1 MANLIP
7 IKNIK
12 PSKKINS
19 DSFFGKKIVENLPT
33 FVNKVEE
40 NKSTKTKKNLLKNE
54 FILIRKK
61 VIKIDKLLNTFIKI
75 QEKNQENTRK
85 EKESSK
91 RSEKEAKLEKNKD
104 KIGAISFPSLPVGG
118 NFLES
123 IKRFLFFTFL
133 NIALPKLLELLP
145 KLIQFGKSILQA
157 TSFLLDIVG
166 GAGKGLLSGLVNF
179 IDWGY
184 KIRDSTEKTIKEIG
198 GDKAAKEFNEF
209 NKKLNTFIDLSILA
223 GLTALDVGLDAEKFR
238 KKKLEEGKVTPKK
251 TGKVSVTE
259 GRGGQK
265 NLGRKA
271 EVTAGKG
278 GARNLGKGAK
288 VTVSGEETG
297 ILKNLKGPFAK
308 LKGPL
313 SKFAGAAVPGL
324 GAVVGAADAK
334 ARFSSGDNV
343 GGTLASV
350 SASLDALTAGSAILA
365 ATGIGA
371 AVPAAFATVSMG
383 IDAVLLI
390 RDILKIFNIPIFK
403 NGGQIELFAEGGR
416 IGTSGRTI
424 KPQRKSF
431 GPKVSKQEITPG
443 KDIGGKQQILKLFPD
458 PSAENI
464 QQTKI
469 ASPWWAKWLGLDQ
482 NTNAPPSGK
491 PANPYKALKNTAEIL
506 NKIPG
511 DLGRLMSAGAM
522 IPLGQ
527 KPDRNIGK
535 GFGQFVGKVTQDAID
550 NNINLSFGDIIKSM
564 SGFANGGD
572 ITNQNIVKNSDIGY
586 KVGQVV
592 GKVIESMITSKVN
605 EAVSSIQKEISSI
618 GKPPEEY
625 NNPPGGLSGDDSTPI
640 NVNPDEIVAYSG
652 GVAGLIS
659 SGRST
664 GPHIHMENGD
674 GYSRSG
680 GHIPSNVLQNVLVN
694 GKPINSYG
702 TSRDPSTGHEGYDFL
717 TPAGLPVNLT
727 GGLKFVTYDAA
738 TSSDNNGNFGDSLII
753 SDDTGR
759 KYLLAHMSKGPKNVA
774 SLQQRQQQQQTQN
787 TQQMRPTGNS
797 ISGQAS
803 WYGPGFQGEKTASG
817 EIFDMNKMTAAMYR
831 PGWGVGSNP
840 FYVEVTNTD
849 NNKRVKVK
857 VNDTGPFAMNSNGKA
872 IYPLRSHPTRI
883 IDLSKAAMNKLGG
896 SGVINVTVQKLG
908 AAAATTAP
916 RSNQNSTLLG
926 VQNSMATND
935 FGRTSGVGSKG
946 YLIVPG
952 HAAGDG
958 ASGEQ
963 QLVKKLARNAYNN
976 IKSKNPRIKVQLMDV
991 DSMFPDTDAGWE
1003 NYLKWVKA
1011 KEKEGYEILEV
1022 HMDAKNGTGRGVII
1036 PINELNS
1043 AEANFSKKYG
1053 AYERGYRDLGNPKR
1067 GASIFELGNM
1077 NDELI
1082 RTGGTKQQLDKLTK
1096 PLEESILGTQ
1106 ALIAPRQLGTDVAM
1120 NMSQTPNITQASL
1133 ASSQKPQSNLEYITS
1148 YAEGQSILLAIQP
1161 IVIPRA

>member
-33 FVNKVEE
+33 LIDKVEE
-40 NKSTKTKKNLLKNE
+40 NKSTKTKTNLLKTE

-61 VIKIDKLLNTFIKI
+61 VIKIDKLLNAFIKF
-75 QEKNQENTRK
+75 EKKNQEGTRK
-85 EKESSK
+85 EKESGK
-91 RSEKEAKLEKNKD
+91 RSEKEAKLEKKKD
-104 KIGAISFPSLPVGG
+104 KIGAISFPSIPVGG

-145 KLIQFGKSILQA
+145 KLIQFGKSILPV

-198 GDKAAKEFNEF
+198 GEKSAKEFNEF

-238 KKKLEEGKVTPKK
+238 KKKLEEGKVKPKK
-251 TGKVSVTE
+251 PGKVGVTE
-259 GRGGQK
+259 GRGGER

-288 VTVSGEETG
+288 VTVSGEQTG

-334 ARFSSGDNV
+334 ARFSSGDNI

-350 SASLDALTAGSAILA
+350 SASLDALAAGSAILA

-458 PSAENI
+458 PSPENI
-464 QQTKI
+464 NQTKV
-469 ASPWWAKWLGLDQ
+469 ASPWWAKWLGLGQDQ
-482 NTNAPPSGK
+482 NQNAPLSGK

-535 GFGQFVGKVTQDAID
+535 GFGSFVGKVTQDAID
-550 NNINLSFGDIIKSM
+550 NNINLSFSDIIRSM

-618 GKPPEEY
+618 GKPPEETSTT
-625 NNPPGGLSGDDSTPI
+625 PGGGGDAGNIVVSSDQSDFWLLATASLFEGISPQGYADVAQAIYNRVAMPGDPWHVNGSIRKTILNPGQFQPVTDYGGSAVWGKINNKESAIAFVKSKGRTQAQLESAAASLLDTTRQRSAKTFVGPRDSFRSYSYEDKHDDLARDTEARRDGHVFGFEHKGATIAAFRQNKLKPAEINKVIVSGTVHKPSTTPTKGAIGAILPQGNPQFSSGFKWRSGRQHRGHDYGVDANSPVLSSTDGKVVDIYRNFGGHGDAIVVKHSDGSKVVYGHVNVGGAIANGSTVKKGQQIATVKHWIDKNKDNTHLHLERIENGKHVDPTSYVNSLQPQQKPSAPQKPAPPQKPSAPRKPPHIRQGVVNYGGQIYYRDLLSGKYF
-640 NVNPDEIVAYSG
+640 EI
-652 GVAGLIS
+652 
-659 SGRST
+659 
-664 GPHIHMENGD
+664 
-674 GYSRSG
+674 
-680 GHIPSNVLQNVLVN
+680 
-694 GKPINSYG
+694 
-702 TSRDPSTGHEGYDFL
+702 
-717 TPAGLPVNLT
+717 
-727 GGLKFVTYDAA
+727 
-738 TSSDNNGNFGDSLII
+738 
-753 SDDTGR
+753 
-759 KYLLAHMSKGPKNVA
+759 PKNGANPEEIDKRIYDMVLSYQKI
-774 SLQQRQQQQQTQN
+774 SLAPQQE
-787 TQQMRPTGNS
+787 S
-797 ISGQAS
+797 
-803 WYGPGFQGEKTASG
+803 
-817 EIFDMNKMTAAMYR
+817 
-831 PGWGVGSNP
+831 
-840 FYVEVTNTD
+840 
-849 NNKRVKVK
+849 KV
-857 VNDTGPFAMNSNGKA
+857 
-872 IYPLRSHPTRI
+872 
-883 IDLSKAAMNKLGG
+883 AMNK
-896 SGVINVTVQKLG
+896 TG
-908 AAAATTAP
+908 A
-916 RSNQNSTLLG
+916 
-926 VQNSMATND
+926 
-935 FGRTSGVGSKG
+935 
-946 YLIVPG
+946 
-952 HAAGDG
+952 
-958 ASGEQ
+958 
-963 QLVKKLARNAYNN
+963 
-976 IKSKNPRIKVQLMDV
+976 
-991 DSMFPDTDAGWE
+991 
-1003 NYLKWVKA
+1003 
-1011 KEKEGYEILEV
+1011 
-1022 HMDAKNGTGRGVII
+1022 
-1036 PINELNS
+1036 
-1043 AEANFSKKYG
+1043 
-1053 AYERGYRDLGNPKR
+1053 
-1067 GASIFELGNM
+1067 
-1077 NDELI
+1077 
-1082 RTGGTKQQLDKLTK
+1082 
-1096 PLEESILGTQ
+1096 TQ
-1106 ALIAPRQLGTDVAM
+1106 ALIAPRQPKTDLAM
-1120 NMSQTPNITQASL
+1120 NVSPTPNVTPASF
-1133 ASSQKPQSNLEYITS
+1133 APQKPKEVNVAYNPS
-1148 YAEGQSILLAIQP
+1148 YQEGQSGFIAIQP
-1161 IVIPRA
+1161 IKQIIINQTA